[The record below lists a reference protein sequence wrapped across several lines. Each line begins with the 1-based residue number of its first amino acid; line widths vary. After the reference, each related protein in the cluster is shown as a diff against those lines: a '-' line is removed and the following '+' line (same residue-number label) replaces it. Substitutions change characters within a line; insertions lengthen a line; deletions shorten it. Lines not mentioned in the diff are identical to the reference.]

1 MILKKIGTGESYDKI
16 VSIVVE
22 VLHTFPAQVEDSSC
36 LFILVPMLSDC
47 GLFERTFPNCYL
59 GFFIKILS
67 ENRNQ
72 GASNHCAILCLEVRR
87 IQKTMV
93 IIYHIVIIF
102 TCEHRMT
109 LELQHI

>member
-22 VLHTFPAQVEDSSC
+22 VLHTFPVQVEDSSC

-59 GFFIKILS
+59 GFSSKFS
-67 ENRNQ
+67 
-72 GASNHCAILCLEVRR
+72 
-87 IQKTMV
+87 QKTEIREQA
-93 IIYHIVIIF
+93 IIVPFCVWKSDEYKKPF
-102 TCEHRMT
+102 ENARCFYK
-109 LELQHI
+109 LLQTGKN

>member
-59 GFFIKILS
+59 GFSSKFS
-67 ENRNQ
+67 
-72 GASNHCAILCLEVRR
+72 
-87 IQKTMV
+87 QKTEIREQA
-93 IIYHIVIIF
+93 IIVPFCAWNTKNHLKMSGVSINCCKRAKTEFHLLSFI
-102 TCEHRMT
+102 
-109 LELQHI
+109 

>member
-1 MILKKIGTGESYDKI
+1 MFFNQNMMGSLSCYHVLVPACEMAESYDKI

-59 GFFIKILS
+59 GFSSKFS
-67 ENRNQ
+67 
-72 GASNHCAILCLEVRR
+72 
-87 IQKTMV
+87 QKTEIREQA
-93 IIYHIVIIF
+93 IIVPFCVWKSDEYK
-102 TCEHRMT
+102 RPW
-109 LELQHI
+109 

>member
-59 GFFIKILS
+59 GFSSKFS
-67 ENRNQ
+67 
-72 GASNHCAILCLEVRR
+72 
-87 IQKTMV
+87 QKTEIREQA
-93 IIYHIVIIF
+93 IIVPFCVWKSDEYKRSF
-102 TCEHRMT
+102 ENARCFYK
-109 LELQHI
+109 LLQTGKN